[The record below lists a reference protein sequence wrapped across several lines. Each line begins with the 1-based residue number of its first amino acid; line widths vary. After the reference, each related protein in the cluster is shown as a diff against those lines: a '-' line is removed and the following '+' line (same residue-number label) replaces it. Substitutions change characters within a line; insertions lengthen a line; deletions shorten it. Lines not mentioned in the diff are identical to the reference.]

1 MEILLISIVIG
12 LIPAL
17 IASSKGRSFLGWWIY
32 GALLFIVAL
41 VHSLVIKK
49 DVQFEEKEK
58 LEFDGMKKCPFCA
71 ELIKK
76 KPSNASIVVV
86 ICYQV
91 IILQKQMK
99 IILRKPDEK
108 SGKNNNTNRFGG
120 FFVSGE

>member
-76 KPSNASIVVV
+76 EAIKCKHCGSDLLSSDHPTKTDEDYLEEAR
-86 ICYQV
+86 
-91 IILQKQMK
+91 
-99 IILRKPDEK
+99 RKVWDK
-108 SGKNNNTNRFGG
+108 
-120 FFVSGE
+120 

>member
-58 LEFDGMKKCPFCA
+58 
-71 ELIKK
+71 
-76 KPSNASIVVV
+76 
-86 ICYQV
+86 
-91 IILQKQMK
+91 
-99 IILRKPDEK
+99 
-108 SGKNNNTNRFGG
+108 
-120 FFVSGE
+120 

>member
-76 KPSNASIVVV
+76 EAIKCKHCGSDLLSIDHPTKTDED
-86 ICYQV
+86 Y
-91 IILQKQMK
+91 LEEAR
-99 IILRKPDEK
+99 RKVWEK
-108 SGKNNNTNRFGG
+108 
-120 FFVSGE
+120 